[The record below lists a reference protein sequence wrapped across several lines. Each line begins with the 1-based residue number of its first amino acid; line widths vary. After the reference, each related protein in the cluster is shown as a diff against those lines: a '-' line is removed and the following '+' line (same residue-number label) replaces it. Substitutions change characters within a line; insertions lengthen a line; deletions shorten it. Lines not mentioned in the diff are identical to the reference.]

1 MLLLPITGQELLF
14 SVKLN
19 NLSLCLSND
28 RVPRFIFEF
37 KAVCLYKLLREI
49 LGSTVPDFELKICQ
63 YKKHNISSDK
73 DLVIYDR
80 HLVIEKI
87 TRFLEREGNFGQGEG
102 VLRG

>member
-1 MLLLPITGQELLF
+1 MDF
-14 SVKLN
+14 SVKFN

-49 LGSTVPDFELKICQ
+49 LGSTVPDFELKTCR
-63 YKKHNISSDK
+63 YKRRNISSDK
-73 DLVIYDR
+73 DLVKYDR

-87 TRFLEREGNFGQGEG
+87 TRFLEREGNFGRGEG

>member
-1 MLLLPITGQELLF
+1 MDF
-14 SVKLN
+14 SVKFN

-49 LGSTVPDFELKICQ
+49 LGSTVPDFELEICQ
-63 YKKHNISSDK
+63 YKKCNISSDK

-87 TRFLEREGNFGQGEG
+87 TRFLEREGNFGRGEG